1 MILES
6 REVTKKYGSK
16 TAVNQVSLQLE
27 PGLVYAMLGPNG
39 SGKTTWMK
47 MVAGLVKPTNGEI
60 LYQGTPI
67 GKESKKEIAYMSTE
81 PYFYNWMTVSDVGK
95 YYEDFFEDFSMEKYR
110 QMISRME
117 LTEDMK
123 AKKLSSGMMAKLK
136 IAVTMAREA
145 RLYLLDEPLN
155 GIDLLARDQ
164 IMKSILEAIDPDVT
178 LVVSSH
184 LVDEL
189 ERVADAAIFMKDG
202 ILENQCMVEELRIN
216 QHKSV
221 VDLYREIY
229 GAVAEIA
236 FLIGVFWKKDNILA
250 MGIIFLVMCTIFG
263 VIYIGIESVNVLH
276 RDLNTKQSY
285 MLFLTP
291 KSSYQIL
298 GAKILENGISIIM
311 AGAFFASLAAIDVT
325 VATLYIG
332 GLKEMI
338 NLVSSFMEI
347 NWSVTFTPAEAAF
360 YFFGLLASWI
370 VFIVNADLSVI
381 LSASVLAGKKGS
393 GIAGFLIFLVIS
405 SVIGKL
411 LDLIPVLKSMELTF
425 VLYIAASFAIA
436 AVLYVISGWIMEKKL
451 SV

>member
-1 MILES
+1 ML
-6 REVTKKYGSK
+6 KLMKYELRK
-16 TAVNQVSLQLE
+16 TAFSK
-27 PGLVYAMLGPNG
+27 LVL
-39 SGKTTWMK
+39 
-47 MVAGLVKPTNGEI
+47 LVIT
-60 LYQGTPI
+60 
-67 GKESKKEIAYMSTE
+67 
-81 PYFYNWMTVSDVGK
+81 
-95 YYEDFFEDFSMEKYR
+95 
-110 QMISRME
+110 
-117 LTEDMK
+117 
-123 AKKLSSGMMAKLK
+123 
-136 IAVTMAREA
+136 
-145 RLYLLDEPLN
+145 
-155 GIDLLARDQ
+155 
-164 IMKSILEAIDPDVT
+164 
-178 LVVSSH
+178 
-184 LVDEL
+184 
-189 ERVADAAIFMKDG
+189 
-202 ILENQCMVEELRIN
+202 
-216 QHKSV
+216 
-221 VDLYREIY
+221 
-229 GAVAEIA
+229 AVAEIA

-311 AGAFFASLAAIDVT
+311 AGAFFAALAAIDVT

-338 NLVSSFMEI
+338 NLVSSFMEV
-347 NWSVTFTPAEAAF
+347 NWSVTFT
-360 YFFGLLASWI
+360 
-370 VFIVNADLSVI
+370 DLSVI

>member
-1 MILES
+1 ML
-6 REVTKKYGSK
+6 KLMKYELRK
-16 TAVNQVSLQLE
+16 TAFSK
-27 PGLVYAMLGPNG
+27 LVL
-39 SGKTTWMK
+39 
-47 MVAGLVKPTNGEI
+47 LVIT
-60 LYQGTPI
+60 
-67 GKESKKEIAYMSTE
+67 
-81 PYFYNWMTVSDVGK
+81 
-95 YYEDFFEDFSMEKYR
+95 
-110 QMISRME
+110 
-117 LTEDMK
+117 
-123 AKKLSSGMMAKLK
+123 
-136 IAVTMAREA
+136 
-145 RLYLLDEPLN
+145 
-155 GIDLLARDQ
+155 
-164 IMKSILEAIDPDVT
+164 
-178 LVVSSH
+178 
-184 LVDEL
+184 
-189 ERVADAAIFMKDG
+189 
-202 ILENQCMVEELRIN
+202 
-216 QHKSV
+216 
-221 VDLYREIY
+221 
-229 GAVAEIA
+229 AVAEIA

-311 AGAFFASLAAIDVT
+311 AGAFFAALAALDVT

-338 NLVSSFMEI
+338 NLVSSFMEV
-347 NWSVTFTPAEAAF
+347 NW
-360 YFFGLLASWI
+360 
-370 VFIVNADLSVI
+370 SVI

-405 SVIGKL
+405 SIIGKL

>member
-1 MILES
+1 ML
-6 REVTKKYGSK
+6 KLMKYELRK
-16 TAVNQVSLQLE
+16 TAFSK
-27 PGLVYAMLGPNG
+27 LVL
-39 SGKTTWMK
+39 
-47 MVAGLVKPTNGEI
+47 LVIT
-60 LYQGTPI
+60 
-67 GKESKKEIAYMSTE
+67 
-81 PYFYNWMTVSDVGK
+81 
-95 YYEDFFEDFSMEKYR
+95 
-110 QMISRME
+110 
-117 LTEDMK
+117 
-123 AKKLSSGMMAKLK
+123 
-136 IAVTMAREA
+136 
-145 RLYLLDEPLN
+145 
-155 GIDLLARDQ
+155 
-164 IMKSILEAIDPDVT
+164 
-178 LVVSSH
+178 
-184 LVDEL
+184 
-189 ERVADAAIFMKDG
+189 
-202 ILENQCMVEELRIN
+202 
-216 QHKSV
+216 
-221 VDLYREIY
+221 
-229 GAVAEIA
+229 AVAEIA

-263 VIYIGIESVNVLH
+263 IIYIGIESVNVLH

-311 AGAFFASLAAIDVT
+311 AGAFFAALAALDVT

-338 NLVSSFMEI
+338 NLVSSFMEV

-393 GIAGFLIFLVIS
+393 GIVIFLVIS
-405 SVIGKL
+405 SIIGKL

>member
-1 MILES
+1 ML
-6 REVTKKYGSK
+6 KLMKYELRK
-16 TAVNQVSLQLE
+16 TAFSK
-27 PGLVYAMLGPNG
+27 LVL
-39 SGKTTWMK
+39 
-47 MVAGLVKPTNGEI
+47 LVIT
-60 LYQGTPI
+60 
-67 GKESKKEIAYMSTE
+67 
-81 PYFYNWMTVSDVGK
+81 
-95 YYEDFFEDFSMEKYR
+95 
-110 QMISRME
+110 
-117 LTEDMK
+117 
-123 AKKLSSGMMAKLK
+123 
-136 IAVTMAREA
+136 
-145 RLYLLDEPLN
+145 
-155 GIDLLARDQ
+155 
-164 IMKSILEAIDPDVT
+164 
-178 LVVSSH
+178 
-184 LVDEL
+184 
-189 ERVADAAIFMKDG
+189 
-202 ILENQCMVEELRIN
+202 
-216 QHKSV
+216 
-221 VDLYREIY
+221 
-229 GAVAEIA
+229 AVAEIA

-311 AGAFFASLAAIDVT
+311 AGAFFAALAALDVT

-332 GLKEMI
+332 G
-338 NLVSSFMEI
+338 
-347 NWSVTFTPAEAAF
+347 
-360 YFFGLLASWI
+360 LASWI

>member
-1 MILES
+1 ML
-6 REVTKKYGSK
+6 KLMKYELRK
-16 TAVNQVSLQLE
+16 TAFSK
-27 PGLVYAMLGPNG
+27 LVL
-39 SGKTTWMK
+39 
-47 MVAGLVKPTNGEI
+47 LVIT
-60 LYQGTPI
+60 
-67 GKESKKEIAYMSTE
+67 
-81 PYFYNWMTVSDVGK
+81 
-95 YYEDFFEDFSMEKYR
+95 
-110 QMISRME
+110 
-117 LTEDMK
+117 
-123 AKKLSSGMMAKLK
+123 
-136 IAVTMAREA
+136 
-145 RLYLLDEPLN
+145 
-155 GIDLLARDQ
+155 
-164 IMKSILEAIDPDVT
+164 
-178 LVVSSH
+178 
-184 LVDEL
+184 
-189 ERVADAAIFMKDG
+189 
-202 ILENQCMVEELRIN
+202 
-216 QHKSV
+216 
-221 VDLYREIY
+221 
-229 GAVAEIA
+229 AVAEIA

-311 AGAFFASLAAIDVT
+311 AGAFFAA
-325 VATLYIG
+325 LYIG

-338 NLVSSFMEI
+338 NLVSSFMEV

>member
-1 MILES
+1 ML
-6 REVTKKYGSK
+6 KLMKYELRK
-16 TAVNQVSLQLE
+16 TAFSK
-27 PGLVYAMLGPNG
+27 LVL
-39 SGKTTWMK
+39 
-47 MVAGLVKPTNGEI
+47 LVIT
-60 LYQGTPI
+60 
-67 GKESKKEIAYMSTE
+67 
-81 PYFYNWMTVSDVGK
+81 
-95 YYEDFFEDFSMEKYR
+95 
-110 QMISRME
+110 
-117 LTEDMK
+117 
-123 AKKLSSGMMAKLK
+123 
-136 IAVTMAREA
+136 
-145 RLYLLDEPLN
+145 
-155 GIDLLARDQ
+155 
-164 IMKSILEAIDPDVT
+164 
-178 LVVSSH
+178 
-184 LVDEL
+184 
-189 ERVADAAIFMKDG
+189 
-202 ILENQCMVEELRIN
+202 
-216 QHKSV
+216 
-221 VDLYREIY
+221 
-229 GAVAEIA
+229 AVAEIA

-311 AGAFFASLAAIDVT
+311 AGAFFAVT

-338 NLVSSFMEI
+338 NLVSSFMEV

>member
-1 MILES
+1 ML
-6 REVTKKYGSK
+6 KLMKYELRK
-16 TAVNQVSLQLE
+16 TAFSK
-27 PGLVYAMLGPNG
+27 LVL
-39 SGKTTWMK
+39 
-47 MVAGLVKPTNGEI
+47 LVIT
-60 LYQGTPI
+60 
-67 GKESKKEIAYMSTE
+67 
-81 PYFYNWMTVSDVGK
+81 
-95 YYEDFFEDFSMEKYR
+95 
-110 QMISRME
+110 
-117 LTEDMK
+117 
-123 AKKLSSGMMAKLK
+123 
-136 IAVTMAREA
+136 
-145 RLYLLDEPLN
+145 
-155 GIDLLARDQ
+155 
-164 IMKSILEAIDPDVT
+164 
-178 LVVSSH
+178 
-184 LVDEL
+184 
-189 ERVADAAIFMKDG
+189 
-202 ILENQCMVEELRIN
+202 
-216 QHKSV
+216 
-221 VDLYREIY
+221 
-229 GAVAEIA
+229 AVAEIA

-298 GAKILENGISIIM
+298 LENGISIIM
-311 AGAFFASLAAIDVT
+311 AGAFFAALAAIDVT

-338 NLVSSFMEI
+338 NLVSSFMEV

-411 LDLIPVLKSMELTF
+411 LDLIPVLESMELTF

>member
-1 MILES
+1 ML
-6 REVTKKYGSK
+6 KLMKYELRK
-16 TAVNQVSLQLE
+16 TAFSK
-27 PGLVYAMLGPNG
+27 LVL
-39 SGKTTWMK
+39 
-47 MVAGLVKPTNGEI
+47 LVIT
-60 LYQGTPI
+60 
-67 GKESKKEIAYMSTE
+67 
-81 PYFYNWMTVSDVGK
+81 
-95 YYEDFFEDFSMEKYR
+95 
-110 QMISRME
+110 
-117 LTEDMK
+117 
-123 AKKLSSGMMAKLK
+123 
-136 IAVTMAREA
+136 
-145 RLYLLDEPLN
+145 
-155 GIDLLARDQ
+155 
-164 IMKSILEAIDPDVT
+164 
-178 LVVSSH
+178 
-184 LVDEL
+184 
-189 ERVADAAIFMKDG
+189 
-202 ILENQCMVEELRIN
+202 
-216 QHKSV
+216 
-221 VDLYREIY
+221 
-229 GAVAEIA
+229 AVAEIA

-311 AGAFFASLAAIDVT
+311 AGAFFAALAAIDVT

-338 NLVSSFMEI
+338 NLVSSFMEV

-393 GIAGFLIFLVIS
+393 GFLIFLVIS

>member
-1 MILES
+1 ML
-6 REVTKKYGSK
+6 KLMKYELRK
-16 TAVNQVSLQLE
+16 TAFSK
-27 PGLVYAMLGPNG
+27 LVL
-39 SGKTTWMK
+39 
-47 MVAGLVKPTNGEI
+47 LVIT
-60 LYQGTPI
+60 
-67 GKESKKEIAYMSTE
+67 
-81 PYFYNWMTVSDVGK
+81 
-95 YYEDFFEDFSMEKYR
+95 
-110 QMISRME
+110 
-117 LTEDMK
+117 
-123 AKKLSSGMMAKLK
+123 
-136 IAVTMAREA
+136 
-145 RLYLLDEPLN
+145 
-155 GIDLLARDQ
+155 
-164 IMKSILEAIDPDVT
+164 
-178 LVVSSH
+178 
-184 LVDEL
+184 
-189 ERVADAAIFMKDG
+189 
-202 ILENQCMVEELRIN
+202 
-216 QHKSV
+216 
-221 VDLYREIY
+221 
-229 GAVAEIA
+229 AVAEIA

-298 GAKILENGISIIM
+298 ENGISIIM
-311 AGAFFASLAAIDVT
+311 AGAFFAALAAIDVT

-338 NLVSSFMEI
+338 NLVSSFMEV

>member
-1 MILES
+1 ML
-6 REVTKKYGSK
+6 KLMKYELRK
-16 TAVNQVSLQLE
+16 TAFSK
-27 PGLVYAMLGPNG
+27 LVL
-39 SGKTTWMK
+39 
-47 MVAGLVKPTNGEI
+47 LVIT
-60 LYQGTPI
+60 
-67 GKESKKEIAYMSTE
+67 
-81 PYFYNWMTVSDVGK
+81 
-95 YYEDFFEDFSMEKYR
+95 
-110 QMISRME
+110 
-117 LTEDMK
+117 
-123 AKKLSSGMMAKLK
+123 
-136 IAVTMAREA
+136 
-145 RLYLLDEPLN
+145 
-155 GIDLLARDQ
+155 
-164 IMKSILEAIDPDVT
+164 
-178 LVVSSH
+178 
-184 LVDEL
+184 
-189 ERVADAAIFMKDG
+189 
-202 ILENQCMVEELRIN
+202 
-216 QHKSV
+216 
-221 VDLYREIY
+221 
-229 GAVAEIA
+229 AVAEIA

-263 VIYIGIESVNVLH
+263 VIYIGIESVN
-276 RDLNTKQSY
+276 TKQSY

-311 AGAFFASLAAIDVT
+311 AGAFFAALAAIDVT

-338 NLVSSFMEI
+338 NLVSSFMEV

>member
-1 MILES
+1 ML
-6 REVTKKYGSK
+6 KLMKYELRK
-16 TAVNQVSLQLE
+16 TAFSK
-27 PGLVYAMLGPNG
+27 LVL
-39 SGKTTWMK
+39 
-47 MVAGLVKPTNGEI
+47 LVIT
-60 LYQGTPI
+60 
-67 GKESKKEIAYMSTE
+67 
-81 PYFYNWMTVSDVGK
+81 
-95 YYEDFFEDFSMEKYR
+95 
-110 QMISRME
+110 
-117 LTEDMK
+117 
-123 AKKLSSGMMAKLK
+123 
-136 IAVTMAREA
+136 
-145 RLYLLDEPLN
+145 
-155 GIDLLARDQ
+155 
-164 IMKSILEAIDPDVT
+164 
-178 LVVSSH
+178 
-184 LVDEL
+184 
-189 ERVADAAIFMKDG
+189 
-202 ILENQCMVEELRIN
+202 
-216 QHKSV
+216 
-221 VDLYREIY
+221 
-229 GAVAEIA
+229 AVAEIA

-338 NLVSSFMEI
+338 NLVSSFMEV
-347 NWSVTFTPAEAAF
+347 NWSVTFTPAEA
-360 YFFGLLASWI
+360 
-370 VFIVNADLSVI
+370 
-381 LSASVLAGKKGS
+381 ASVLAGKKGS